1 MDSDSPPV
9 TNDDAI
15 EKKEQQDSEMDWEQN
30 DRDSTSRS
38 DEQREEPQAKTSNSF
53 LCPGCQIWNDVWGF
67 KPERGEFLSL
77 SKISRNTNCL
87 ICQSIAAAV
96 NIRRGESESLKEHPE
111 SRVLVCNNGPF
122 FLDEGY
128 YPAQH
133 PTRIYSSS
141 SAETIIRL
149 IMSLELRALS
159 EDLKSSEE
167 GEVMKK
173 TSQSI
178 SMTPQFSLHYS
189 SGDGGRLIG
198 IEPWEV
204 SFFDVSL
211 MKTWL
216 RGCEDLHGNQ
226 CVEDRG
232 QFECT

>member
-1 MDSDSPPV
+1 
-9 TNDDAI
+9 
-15 EKKEQQDSEMDWEQN
+15 
-30 DRDSTSRS
+30 
-38 DEQREEPQAKTSNSF
+38 
-53 LCPGCQIWNDVWGF
+53 
-67 KPERGEFLSL
+67 
-77 SKISRNTNCL
+77 
-87 ICQSIAAAV
+87 
-96 NIRRGESESLKEHPE
+96 
-111 SRVLVCNNGPF
+111 
-122 FLDEGY
+122 
-128 YPAQH
+128 
-133 PTRIYSSS
+133 
-141 SAETIIRL
+141 
-149 IMSLELRALS
+149 MSLELRALS

-178 SMTPQFSLHYS
+178 SMNPQISLHYS
-189 SGDGGRLIG
+189 SGDGARLIE